1 MIDGGWVVLQGTCS
15 QAVLRTHVDGV
26 KLASSA
32 QIKTQFRL
40 TELRFICMGI
50 LNFCILD
57 SVPVPLNDELGSTSF
72 LGGR

>member
-1 MIDGGWVVLQGTCS
+1 MLQGTGS
-15 QAVLRTHVDGV
+15 QAVLRTHVYGV

-32 QIKTQFRL
+32 QINSQFRL
-40 TELRFICMGI
+40 TKLRFICMGI

-57 SVPVPLNDELGSTSF
+57 SVPVSLNDELGSKSF